1 MEQKDKINYFNF
13 TGCTQK
19 GRYSKALNPE
29 YVQIDEHSF
38 TDNLVYALGLSKLIR
53 YYDLNN
59 NPDGDWS
66 AFLTDEAVILA
77 AISFIKP
84 AEFEEKFKKLSHK
97 AASFNNS
104 DKKIKYLKRCFQE
117 IYVVAVKFDTWFKN
131 LKDVEDFQQSEV
143 AIRNEISNI
152 IDTKLGAAL
161 QKFAGFVV
169 GAEQKDTL
177 GLNLNLPFDNF
188 SFVWNLSNIEPSK
201 VIFEGKTI
209 RDRINNATEAL
220 QNIFQL
226 FYESVI
232 YLKQKAIADMEESL
246 EEDNHYPEVAL
257 LLTFLKLYEIPQQ
270 NINNLTSKYLNYYY
284 RHILRQKE
292 RQGVNDQA
300 YLSFYLDK
308 EASEATIP
316 ANARFIAGTDNK
328 GRNIF
333 YQTDDEVVINKARLN
348 KMLNVFIAKRQV
360 HVNGETLERVNNIYN
375 SEIPIIKWTEKP
387 ALNKRMSYPTFG
399 EDQEGLGENDLTMQ
413 QAAIGMAIASPA
425 LLLSEGKRELNV
437 RVQLKKESF
446 DAVNVKIKQVA
457 KELGCSFKE
466 AVAKSLLDA
475 LQIELT
481 GAEGWLNI
489 KTNIVTIEKPTN
501 SVLIKFDVQ
510 SSQPAIV
517 PVDNELHGN
526 QIVSTFPVMRL
537 TLNNESYIYPYSLLN
552 AAEIEQVI
560 ISTRVSGMKNL
571 TLHNNVGAVNANSP
585 FYPFGPVP
593 KVGSF
598 LVVGNN
604 EVFQKELSDLK
615 INLEWFQVP
624 QDPHGFKDY
633 YKDYKIDVDNAAYEA
648 SISVLEGGKWIPEQ
662 PDEKQKVKLFRSQDD
677 PQNPVPNIKAKLAS
691 QSTFENIDMDL
702 VAQRADFK
710 EINKHLQYGSMSK
723 RGFMKFELVSP
734 MHAFG
739 HDVYPAIVS
748 DITLENS
755 KSGFLK
761 GKTKKELPRP
771 AFTPQARSIS
781 LDYEST
787 TVVTMK
793 ENFKAGEHNPHG
805 ELYHIHPY
813 GFEKVFPNSAVKN
826 VHFVPGYNV
835 QGELYL
841 GLTDV
846 QPPQEISMLFEML
859 DEFNISSEE
868 EPPEMEW
875 AYLSN
880 NRWYTLKPSHIL
892 RDDTNNFLK
901 TGIIIIQ
908 LPENI
913 NRENTLL
920 SNEYFWLKVSVKN
933 NIEVA
938 SRNLSVASQVA
949 KATLIGNDE
958 LYSSGYLDRPMPR
971 YSIQRPVKS
980 IKGIRSVLQPL
991 PSFGGIS
998 HENEHAFQARTGERM
1013 KHRKRAIT
1021 TWDYERLILDKFN
1034 QIEKAVC
1041 LPNMTSNNLSAPGN
1055 VLIVVSPF
1063 SDKVLNSKEPKAS
1076 SELLYDI
1083 KSFMQEH
1090 ASPFSRIEVRNP
1102 SYERIRVICSVKFSG
1117 SHNYGYYIQKLNE
1130 DINKYLS
1137 GNIGNMSVGTQM
1149 DKVIY
1154 CSDVI
1159 TYLRTLQYVEYITS
1173 FSMVQAARN
1182 ITGNYELIDTAE
1194 EGSEKGGLKA
1204 TKPWSVLVPADQH
1217 QFTILSDK
1225 QDEDSMQAG
1234 IDYLEL
1240 GNDFIINE

>member
-1 MEQKDKINYFNF
+1 MEQKEKINYFNF

-29 YVQIDEHSF
+29 YVKIDEHNF

-53 YYDLNN
+53 YYDLDNN
-59 NPDGDWS
+59 HDGDWS

-84 AEFEEKFKKLSHK
+84 SEFEEKFKKLSHK
-97 AASFNNS
+97 AISFNNPA
-104 DKKIKYLKRCFQE
+104 KKIKYLKRCFFE
-117 IYVVAVKFDTWFKN
+117 IYDVAQKFDTWFKN

-152 IDTKLGAAL
+152 IDTKLGSAL
-161 QKFAGFVV
+161 QKFVSFVR
-169 GAEQKDTL
+169 GAALKDTL
-177 GLNLNLPFDNF
+177 GMDLDLSFDQF
-188 SFVWNLSNIEPSK
+188 SFVWRLEKIEPSK
-201 VIFEGKTI
+201 VIYEGKTI
-209 RDRINNATEAL
+209 QEKVNNAAEAL

-232 YLKQKAIADMEESL
+232 YLKQKSIADLEDSL
-246 EEDNHYPEVAL
+246 GKDTHYPEVAL
-257 LLTFLKLYEIPQQ
+257 LLTFLKLYEIPQK

-284 RHILRQKE
+284 RQILKQKE
-292 RQGVNDQA
+292 RQGVDDHA

-308 EASEATIP
+308 EAQEATVP
-316 ANARFIAGTDNK
+316 AKAKFIAGTDDK

-348 KMLNVFIAKRQV
+348 KMFNVFVAKRKV
-360 HVNGETLERVNNIYN
+360 HVEGETLERVNNIYN
-375 SEIPIIKWTEKP
+375 SEIPIINWTEKP

-413 QAAIGMAIASPA
+413 KAAVGMAIASPA
-425 LLLSEGKRELNV
+425 FLLSEGKRELTI
-437 RVQLKKESF
+437 RVQLQKESF
-446 DAVNVKIKQVA
+446 IAVNEKIKHIS

-475 LQIELT
+475 LYIELT
-481 GAEGWLNI
+481 AAEGWLRI
-489 KTNIVTIEKPTN
+489 KTNIVTIEKATN
-501 SVLIKFDVQ
+501 SVLIKYDVQ
-510 SSQPAIV
+510 PSHPAIV
-517 PVDNELHGN
+517 PIDKELHGDE
-526 QIVSTFPVMRL
+526 IESKYPVMRL
-537 TLNNESYIYPYSLLN
+537 ILNNESYIYPYSLLN

-560 ISTRVSGMKNL
+560 ISTQVSGMKNL
-571 TLHNNVGAVNANSP
+571 ALHNNVGAVNANAP

-598 LVVGNN
+598 LVIGNN
-604 EVFQKELSDLK
+604 EVFQKELSSLRV
-615 INLEWFQVP
+615 NLEWFQVP
-624 QDPHGFKDY
+624 PEAHGFKDY
-633 YKDYKIDVDNAAYEA
+633 YKDYKIDVDNTSYEV
-648 SISVLEGGKWIPEQ
+648 SVSVLDGGRWLPEQ
-662 PDEKQKVKLFRSQDD
+662 ADEKQKVKLFRSVD
-677 PQNPVPNIKAKLAS
+677 NPKKTVPSVKAKLANNT
-691 QSTFENIDMDL
+691 TFDNIDMDKVSL
-702 VAQRADFK
+702 RPNFK
-710 EINKHLQYGSMSK
+710 EINKQTQFGSMSK
-723 RGFMKFELVSP
+723 RGFMKLELVSP
-734 MHAFG
+734 MHGFA

-761 GKTKKELPRP
+761 GKTKKDLPKP
-771 AFTPQARSIS
+771 AFTPQIRSIS

-793 ENFKAGEHNPHG
+793 ENFSAGDHNANG

-813 GFEKVFPNSAVKN
+813 GFEKVFPNSSVKN

-841 GLTDV
+841 GLSDV
-846 QPPQEISMLFEML
+846 KPPQEISMLFEML

-892 RDDTNNFLK
+892 RDDTNSFLK
-901 TGIIIIQ
+901 TGVIIIQ

-913 NRENTLL
+913 NRQNTLL
-920 SNEYFWLKVSVKN
+920 SDKYYWLKVSVKN

-949 KATLIGNDE
+949 KATLVGDE
-958 LYSSGYLDRPMPR
+958 KLYNSGYLDRPLPR

-991 PSFGGIS
+991 PTFGGVS
-998 HENEHAFQARTGERM
+998 RENEHTFQARTGERM

-1021 TWDYERLILDKFN
+1021 TWDYERLILDRYN

-1055 VLIVVSPF
+1055 VLVVVSPF
-1063 SDKVLNSKEPKAS
+1063 PDKVLNSKEPKAS

-1083 KSFMQEH
+1083 KSLIQEH

-1102 SYERIRVICSVKFSG
+1102 SYERIRIICSVKFSG
-1117 SHNYGYYIQKLNE
+1117 SHNYGFYIQKLNE

-1182 ITGNYELIDTAE
+1182 ITGNFELIDTAE
-1194 EGSEKGGLKA
+1194 EGSEKGGLRA